1 MKLLLVLIL
10 SMPCMAFAASENFEC
25 EFVGPNY
32 NLSIQANG
40 VITLSNNFK
49 SYECKKGYVNL
60 PGTEAQLSVLNC
72 SGQNRKISFFANE
85 NAEGD
90 IILSEGLLF
99 SKDIVCKKL

>member
-1 MKLLLVLIL
+1 MKFLLLVLFSIPCL
-10 SMPCMAFAASENFEC
+10 SFASSENFEC

-32 NLSIQANG
+32 NLAIHDNG
-40 VITLSNNFK
+40 AIILSNSFK

-90 IILSEGLLF
+90 IILSKGILF